1 MSAKLMG
8 VDEVCEQ
15 LSVSRA
21 YAYKVIRR
29 LNAEMQANGCMVV
42 PGKVSRSF
50 FEERFFGAAGDGEDG
65 DAAKAASGEAKRSA
79 AAKAGRT
86 AGKAGRNVG

>member
-29 LNAEMQANGCMVV
+29 LNAEMQENGCMVV

-50 FEERFFGAAGDGEDG
+50 FEERFFGASGGGEG
-65 DAAKAASGEAKRSA
+65 GAAATAVNGKAKRCA
-79 AAKAGRT
+79 AAKASRA
-86 AGKAGRNVG
+86 AGKVGRNVG

>member
-1 MSAKLMG
+1 MGAKLMG

-29 LNAEMQANGCMVV
+29 LNAEMQQNGCMVV
-42 PGKVSRSF
+42 PGKVSRCF
-50 FEERFFGAAGDGEDG
+50 FEERFFGAAGSTEAGAETSN
-65 DAAKAASGEAKRSA
+65 AAC
-79 AAKAGRT
+79 
-86 AGKAGRNVG
+86 GKASRIEGKGGCNVG

>member
-29 LNAEMQANGCMVV
+29 LNAEMQENGCMVV

-50 FEERFFGAAGDGEDG
+50 FEERFFGASGDGEDG
-65 DAAKAASGEAKRSA
+65 DAEKATSEEAGRNA
-79 AAKAGRT
+79 AAKANRS

>member
-21 YAYKVIRR
+21 YAYKVIHR

-50 FEERFFGAAGDGEDG
+50 FEERFFGATGGGEDG
-65 DAAKAASGEAKRSA
+65 DAAKATSV
-79 AAKAGRT
+79 
-86 AGKAGRNVG
+86 NVGRK